1 MLQAPSFLGVRRAV
15 FLTGLRHDATPGTTR
30 SSVLALYGVTAIL
43 ALLLAVSRHHLWKA
57 DLHIPMVY
65 GHDASIVHM
74 WVKSIIDNPWAFTN
88 EYLGAP
94 GTLEMQDFPV
104 CSNVHFL
111 FIKGMAVFTHD
122 PFLIVNW
129 YYLLSFPMIA
139 CTFLFLM
146 RSLGVRAFPALV
158 FSIAYCFLP
167 GHFKRG
173 TCHLFLATY
182 FMIPLFTCMVAWLLV
197 DDRYLVYRR
206 EATGKL
212 AINWSS
218 RKTWVT
224 LFSCVALGSDFP
236 YYPLFAVILCPFAAG
251 MAIYLEKSR
260 RAAFASLMLLG
271 LLSGSFAA
279 NLAPTF
285 LYHVKNGSNPSGLHV
300 TNHPWTDTEIYA
312 MKLARLLL
320 PTDHHVLGSFRAVHD
335 EYYAKTNTST
345 DLNVMAL
352 GTVASLG
359 FLGVLLRLLTP
370 DLTSARG
377 RVYYLL
383 GVLTVVAFLFGSV
396 GGFGTLMNLLWIK
409 TSRTYD
415 RISMFIACF
424 ALVALALWFDGLIER
439 LRTRRGLRFLP
450 HAILAGLLVVAC
462 GENSRGALTPPS
474 EGIAAELRR
483 DAAFVREVEASVPPG
498 SKIFQLPY
506 VSFLSYINVQHK
518 MMPYDHFRGYL
529 HSKTLRWSFGAMHG
543 RPTDQFHAHLTTL
556 PLPDRVEALVA
567 LGFAGIY
574 LDRFG
579 YADEKFEARLA
590 ALLAVEPITSGDGRL
605 AFYSLAP
612 RAALLRSLFSEEE
625 LRHRYD
631 RLLEIPA
638 LTWGKGCDAEE
649 KDGAGN
655 RWRWCRS
662 EASMKVVNFSSRPVR
677 KTLRIA
683 ARAYDAQGGE
693 LLLSGPLIEDRI
705 VLPNAGVKFSREI
718 DIPPGSHRID
728 FSCTAKPYVHPS
740 RTLVFVF
747 TECEFVADPPAK

>member
-1 MLQAPSFLGVRRAV
+1 MFV
-15 FLTGLRHDATPGTTR
+15 TGLRCGAPPGTTR
-30 SSVLALYGVTAIL
+30 SSVLALYGATAIL
-43 ALLLAVSRHHLWKA
+43 ALLLGVTRHHLWKA
-57 DLHIPMVY
+57 DLHVPLVY
-65 GHDASIVHM
+65 GHDASEIHLY
-74 WVKSIIDNPWAFTN
+74 VKTIIDNPWVFTN

-104 CSNVHFL
+104 CSNVHLL
-111 FIKGMAVFTHD
+111 FMKGMAVLTHD

-182 FMIPLFTCMVAWLLV
+182 FMIPVFTCMMAWLLT

-206 EATGKL
+206 EATGRL
-212 AINWSS
+212 AINWPS
-218 RKTWVT
+218 RKTWLT
-224 LFSCVALGSDFP
+224 IIGCLALGSDFP
-236 YYPLFAVILCPFAAG
+236 YYPLFAILLCPFAVG
-251 MAIYLEKSR
+251 IAIYLEKSR
-260 RAAFASLMLLG
+260 RAAFASLALLG
-271 LLSGSFAA
+271 LMVGSFAA

-285 LYHVKNGSNPSGLHV
+285 LYHAKHGPNPSGLHV

-312 MKLARLLL
+312 MKVVQLLL
-320 PTDHHVLGSFRAVHD
+320 PTDHHVIRGFRNLHD
-335 EYYAKTNTST
+335 EYYAKTNTTT

-370 DLTSARG
+370 DLISARG

-409 TSRTYD
+409 TSRSYD
-415 RISMFIACF
+415 RISIFIACF
-424 ALVALALWFDGLIER
+424 ALVAIALWFDDLIER
-439 LRTRRGLRFLP
+439 LRASRSLRFLP
-450 HAILAGLLVVAC
+450 HAMLVGLLVVAC
-462 GENSRGALTPPS
+462 GENSRGEFTPPS

-483 DAAFVREVEASVPPG
+483 DASFVREVEASVPPG

-506 VSFLSYINVQHK
+506 VSFRSYEVCKEK
-518 MMPYDHFRGYL
+518 MLGFDHFRGYL

-543 RPTDQFHAHLTTL
+543 RPTDQFHAYLSSLTVT
-556 PLPDRVEALVA
+556 DRVEALIA
-567 LGFAGIY
+567 LGFAGIHW
-574 LDRFG
+574 DRFG
-579 YADEKFEARLA
+579 YTDKKAEAELA
-590 ALLAVEPITSGDGRL
+590 ALLAVEPIASGDGRF
-605 AFYSLAP
+605 AFYPLAP
-612 RAALLRSLFSEEE
+612 RAALLGSLFSKEE

-631 RLLEIPA
+631 RVLETPS
-638 LTWGKGCDAEE
+638 LTWEKGCDPEE

-655 RWRWCRS
+655 GWRWCRS
-662 EASMKVVNFSSRPVR
+662 EVSMKVVNFSSRTVR

-683 ARAYDAQGGE
+683 AKAYDAQGGD
-693 LLLSGPLIEDRI
+693 LLLTGPLIEERI
-705 VLPNAGVKFSREI
+705 ALPNAGVKFSREI
-718 DIPPGSHRID
+718 EIPPGTHRID
-728 FSCTAKPYVHPS
+728 FSCTAKPFVHPA
-740 RTLVFVF
+740 RTLVFAL
-747 TECEFVADPPAK
+747 TECGFVADPPAK